1 MLMMVCHQNLLY
13 VEENER
19 VQFPFNSQTAVPRL
33 ISRLV
38 EREGNAMLNEKKRDG
53 RKKNPFPLIWYGNI
67 SCSHTNCG
75 YENEQLGDG
84 TGGWGGRGEV
94 GSPERCSE

>member
-1 MLMMVCHQNLLY
+1 MYAPSIECAFSYCWYCMTVLLMMVCHQNLLY

-19 VQFPFNSQTAVPRL
+19 VPFPFNSQTAVPRL

-53 RKKNPFPLIWYGNI
+53 RRKKKSFSFNLVW
-67 SCSHTNCG
+67 
-75 YENEQLGDG
+75 
-84 TGGWGGRGEV
+84 
-94 GSPERCSE
+94 